1 MKNNF
6 YDIHTHILPSL
17 DEGASDIEG
26 TLKMI
31 EIAKKDGIAGI
42 VATPHIMKGVYDN
55 TKSLIL
61 DTMKDIQ
68 RRINGIMLYLGAEF
82 RMSHEIVQRI
92 KDGSIPL
99 INDKRYILL
108 EFSPYSIP
116 PLRILQH
123 IFRELKNLNITPII
137 GHPERNMFF
146 LNNAESIKDFIHTGC
161 IFQATAMSI
170 TGEFGDK
177 IKKAVMKMIKDGYI
191 SAIASDAHDP
201 LRRPPILSRAYEVI
215 KKSFGKDRADEL
227 FIYNPKKIIDG
238 FSI

>member
-17 DEGASDIEG
+17 DEGASDIEE

-31 EIAKKDGIAGI
+31 EIAKKDGTAGI

-55 TKSLIL
+55 TKTTISDIL
-61 DTMKDIQ
+61 TDIQ
-68 RRINGIMLYLGAEF
+68 KITNSLTLYIGAEF
-82 RMSHEIVQRI
+82 RLSHDIIYKIR
-92 KDGSIPL
+92 KDTIPL
-99 INDKRYILL
+99 INNKNHVLL
-108 EFSPYSIP
+108 EFSPYSVP
-116 PLRILQH
+116 PVSALKKIFLQ
-123 IFRELKNLNITPII
+123 LKNLNITPII

-161 IFQATAMSI
+161 IFQATAMSV

-177 IKKAVMKMIKDGYI
+177 IKKAVMKMIKDEYI
-191 SAIASDAHDP
+191 SVVASDAHDSM
-201 LRRPPILSRAYEVI
+201 RRPPILSRAYEVV
-215 KKSFGKDRADEL
+215 KRSFGKDRADEL

-238 FSI
+238 LSI